1 MLSSGQALWTQGVE
15 TAQKLKDLAG
25 FLKERPV
32 DKVRTG
38 TTPHEIIHRQ
48 NKAVVRYFPPRRQG
62 GDPTPVFISMP
73 LINTW
78 TVFDLLPGRSVVGA
92 LVDAGVPV
100 YLLDWGRPGPEDR
113 DVTLSELVDGLLPRA
128 IDRSLRHAR
137 QHHGAEALDALGYC
151 VGGTFLSISLA
162 RRPGPVRRLAL
173 LAAPIDFHASGRLST
188 WADPETFPLDDIVD
202 GFGNFPQELMR
213 QSFRFLRPTGDVA
226 KWKGLWDRFDSESFR
241 ELWAAM
247 EQWNGD
253 NVDFPGE
260 TYREYVRRCYFDNA
274 MMKGGWTLAGAPVD
288 LGAATMPALA
298 LAADGD
304 HICPP
309 AAAHG
314 LAQAWGGPVQCRTLK
329 GGHVGV
335 CIGSALPKA
344 LLSWVAEG
352 AVLPAASSAAREG
365 PA

>member
-1 MLSSGQALWTQGVE
+1 MLSHAREVVGQGVE
-15 TAQKLKDLAG
+15 AAQKLRDLVA
-25 FLKERPV
+25 FLGQRPV
-32 DKVRTG
+32 ERVKTG
-38 TTPHEIIHRQ
+38 QTPHQVIHRQ
-48 NKAVVRYFPPRRQG
+48 NKAVVRYFPPRG
-62 GDPTPVFISMP
+62 PSAGKAPVFISMP

-78 TVFDLLPGRSVVGA
+78 TVFDLLPGKSVVGA

-113 DVTLSELVDGLLPRA
+113 DVTLADLVDGLLPRA
-128 IDRSLRHAR
+128 IDRSMRHAR
-137 QHHGAEALDALGYC
+137 QQHGADALDALGYC
-151 VGGTFLSISLA
+151 VGGTFLAISLA
-162 RRPGPVRRLAL
+162 RQPGPVRRLAL
-173 LAAPIDFHASGRLST
+173 LAAPIDFHASGRLSA
-188 WADPETFPLDDIVD
+188 WADPDTFPLDDIVD
-202 GFGNFPQELMR
+202 GFGNFPRELMR
-213 QSFRFLRPTGDVA
+213 QSFKALRPSGEAA

-274 MMKGGWTLAGAPVD
+274 LIAGGWTTAGRPVD
-288 LGAATMPALA
+288 LGAARMPALA

-314 LAQAWGGPVQCRTLK
+314 LAAAWGGPVETRTLK

-352 AVLPAASSAAREG
+352 AVLRDEVQA
-365 PA
+365 